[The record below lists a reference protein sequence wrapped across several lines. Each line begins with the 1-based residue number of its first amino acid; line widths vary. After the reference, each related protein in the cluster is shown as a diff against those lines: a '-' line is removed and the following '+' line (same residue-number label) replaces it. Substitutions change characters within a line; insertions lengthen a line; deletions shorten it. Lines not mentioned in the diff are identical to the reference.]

1 MSSPSKKR
9 QPRYAGEPGP
19 ADPPC
24 DPAAYVTHPEAQP
37 DAKPEGRPDA
47 RQDAQPEARSD
58 VRSHTV
64 PDPRSGPVPDA
75 APPGTLLLREVPA
88 HAGAPGARIIGPALE
103 RVLRET
109 PAARCRLYVLTDLAR
124 PVAAA
129 PLAAALLE
137 TGAPGHVPRWALL
150 HALAVA
156 VPHRGRG
163 LGRRLLDDL
172 LMELRADGVRAV
184 WFLPGPGDDGPRAL
198 LESAGF
204 RDGAGR
210 GFSRE
215 NERTYGYD
223 EPEIRPWAAWLF
235 REL

>member
-9 QPRYAGEPGP
+9 PPRYAASPETSPG
-19 ADPPC
+19 
-24 DPAAYVTHPEAQP
+24 TSPETSP
-37 DAKPEGRPDA
+37 GT
-47 RQDAQPEARSD
+47 S
-58 VRSHTV
+58 
-64 PDPRSGPVPDA
+64 
-75 APPGTLLLREVPA
+75 PGTLLLREVPA
-88 HAGAPGARIIGPALE
+88 HPGAPGAGIIGPALE
-103 RVLRET
+103 HVLREV

-124 PVAAA
+124 PAGAA

-137 TGAPGHVPRWALL
+137 TGAPRQVPQSALL
-150 HALAVA
+150 HVLAVA
-156 VPHRGRG
+156 EPCLGRGPGQG

-184 WFLPGPGDDGPRAL
+184 WFLPGPRDDGLRSL
-198 LESAGF
+198 LGNAGF
-204 RDGAGR
+204 RAATNR

-223 EPEIRPWAAWLF
+223 EPEIRPWATWLF

>member
-24 DPAAYVTHPEAQP
+24 DPAAHVTQP
-37 DAKPEGRPDA
+37 DARFHEQPGGP
-47 RQDAQPEARSD
+47 AQ
-58 VRSHTV
+58 
-64 PDPRSGPVPDA
+64 DPRPCPTRDA

-88 HAGAPGARIIGPALE
+88 HTGAPGAGIIGPALQHA
-103 RVLRET
+103 LRET

-124 PVAAA
+124 PAAAA

-137 TGAPGHVPRWALL
+137 TGAPRHVPRWALL

-184 WFLPGPGDDGPRAL
+184 WFLPGPGDDGLRAL

-204 RDGAGR
+204 RDETNR

-223 EPEIRPWAAWLF
+223 EPEIRPWAVWLF